1 MNRYIG
7 YHMWYLDDKQFSKVD
22 SPIGYYQKGEDSGK
36 GMDDFPFFVASVN
49 GARLFKNP
57 QTQELWTADMHRDAI
72 RIYNDS
78 LKQIREL
85 VGPDHFSPEYTR
97 RQIDA
102 PVAFVTFADE
112 CDYHAYTDY
121 YITDKHIYLVYEG
134 NKHFDMKNLSPVEI
148 FKLDFDG
155 NLLCNYKPDRYVY
168 SISIN
173 KKEDTLYCASRSS
186 VMEPP
191 VILKYKL

>member
-1 MNRYIG
+1 M
-7 YHMWYLDDKQFSKVD
+7 D

-36 GMDDFPFFVASVN
+36 GMVDFPFFVDSVI
-49 GARLFKNP
+49 GARLFKTP
-57 QTQELWTADMHRDAI
+57 QNLGLWTAEMHRDAI

-112 CDYHAYTDY
+112 CDYQAYTY
-121 YITDKHIYLVYEG
+121 Y
-134 NKHFDMKNLSPVEI
+134 
-148 FKLDFDG
+148 
-155 NLLCNYKPDRYVY
+155 
-168 SISIN
+168 
-173 KKEDTLYCASRSS
+173 
-186 VMEPP
+186 
-191 VILKYKL
+191 

>member
-1 MNRYIG
+1 
-7 YHMWYLDDKQFSKVD
+7 
-22 SPIGYYQKGEDSGK
+22 
-36 GMDDFPFFVASVN
+36 MDDFPFFVASVN

-134 NKHFDMKNLSPVEI
+134 NKHFDMKNL
-148 FKLDFDG
+148 
-155 NLLCNYKPDRYVY
+155 
-168 SISIN
+168 
-173 KKEDTLYCASRSS
+173 
-186 VMEPP
+186 
-191 VILKYKL
+191 

>member
-1 MNRYIG
+1 
-7 YHMWYLDDKQFSKVD
+7 
-22 SPIGYYQKGEDSGK
+22 
-36 GMDDFPFFVASVN
+36 MDDFPFFVASVN

-102 PVAFVTFADE
+102 PVAFVTLLMNVIIMLIRIIISPTSIF
-112 CDYHAYTDY
+112 
-121 YITDKHIYLVYEG
+121 IW
-134 NKHFDMKNLSPVEI
+134 FMKAT
-148 FKLDFDG
+148 
-155 NLLCNYKPDRYVY
+155 
-168 SISIN
+168 SIS
-173 KKEDTLYCASRSS
+173 T
-186 VMEPP
+186 
-191 VILKYKL
+191 

>member
-1 MNRYIG
+1 
-7 YHMWYLDDKQFSKVD
+7 
-22 SPIGYYQKGEDSGK
+22 
-36 GMDDFPFFVASVN
+36 MDDFPFFVASVN
-49 GARLFKNP
+49 GARVFKNP

-155 NLLCNYKPDRYVY
+155 NLLCNYKLDRYVY

-173 KKEDTLYCASRSS
+173 KKEDTLYCASRPS